1 MKNEAEQKKEYTT
14 PMVKEVELK
23 HRAKL
28 MESSPGEP
36 PTTNGILL

>member
-14 PMVKEVELK
+14 PTVKEVELR

-28 MESSPGEP
+28 MEASSVEP
-36 PTTNGILL
+36 PTTNGMLL

>member
-1 MKNEAEQKKEYTT
+1 MKNEAEQKKEYST
-14 PMVKEVELK
+14 PTVKEVELR

-28 MESSPGEP
+28 MEASLGEP

>member
-14 PMVKEVELK
+14 PTVKEVELK

-28 MESSPGEP
+28 MEASLREP
-36 PTTNGILL
+36 PTTNGVLL